1 MANAEMIKA
10 NIVQAF
16 VDGIKDL
23 ELRAVMKLDHHP
35 HFIKAST
42 GTTWSSKQFDSY
54 VMSKRL

>member
-1 MANAEMIKA
+1 MIKA